1 MEAETGLHYNYF
13 RDYDPTTGRY
23 LQSDPIGLAGGINTY
38 GYVSGNPVNY
48 VDPTGEFACGGV
60 CIAVVGA
67 AVGVGIDYLLE
78 LHENNW
84 EPECVDLVKFAK
96 DEAPWLLLPVAA
108 KGVKYAK
115 TFWKAAKK
123 PPFWSSS
130 KSRNA
135 VENAYDH
142 YKKHGKQFP
151 EYENASQY
159 VKGAQKF
166 TSNPPKSTL
175 TKSRP
180 NGDKLLYDPKS
191 NMFAAKNSLG
201 APKTMFRPTG
211 KSKYWNNQ

>member
-60 CIAVVGA
+60 CLALAGA

-84 EPECVDLVKFAK
+84 EPKCVNLFEFAK
-96 DEAPWLLLPVAA
+96 EEAPWLLLPVAA

-115 TFWKAAKK
+115 TLWKAAKK
-123 PPFWSSS
+123 TEKVSDPLKNKIPQPT
-130 KSRNA
+130 
-135 VENAYDH
+135 
-142 YKKHGKQFP
+142 KHGLNQKI
-151 EYENASQY
+151 NRG
-159 VKGAQKF
+159 VKSVDELDALK
-166 TSNPPKSTL
+166 NPL
-175 TKSRP
+175 TKGPIRYDSMGRP
-180 NGDKLLYDPKS
+180 SQRYVGQKAEVVINPNTNKVISVNPTSTKKATRLLRQ
-191 NMFAAKNSLG
+191 ME
-201 APKTMFRPTG
+201 G
-211 KSKYWNNQ
+211 K